1 MSTDKSF
8 RLNGENIFCISLH
21 TAGERQKR
29 IWQRFDHFD
38 MDVSMW
44 WAATPEDVVDKC
56 ADYLSPGQRACAQSH
71 MNVWRHIVDNKLPYA
86 LVLEDDACFD
96 KRWRYHLD
104 EFLVSQY
111 NPGGKAEPQSGAVF
125 PRFDARISEANSESN
140 VSWDMLLLNCS
151 EPVEPAGVWIA
162 VKDQYLTGAY
172 LISLDGAQKLVDM
185 FGAGLFAADW
195 MTTRLQLR
203 GRCYAFFPWLV
214 IQEGLDTTIGSSVD
228 ADHTKVLKCLSDY
241 DYGLDN
247 YVI

>member
-8 RLNGENIFCISLH
+8 RLNGENTFCISLH
-21 TAGERQKR
+21 EAYGHSNERQKR
-29 IWQRFDHFD
+29 IWQRFDHFE
-38 MDVSMW
+38 MEVTMW

-71 MNVWRHIVDNKLPYA
+71 MNVWRHIVDNRLPYA

-96 KRWRYHLD
+96 KRWHYHLD
-104 EFLVSQY
+104 GFLVSHC
-111 NPGGKAEPQSGAVF
+111 F
-125 PRFDARISEANSESN
+125 ARPAPHASPSSLALP
-140 VSWDMLLLNCS
+140 WDMLLLNCS
-151 EPVEPAGVWIA
+151 DPVEPAGVWMA
-162 VKDQYLTGAY
+162 VREQYLTGAY
-172 LISLDGAQKLVDM
+172 LISLEGARKLVDM

-214 IQEGLDTTIGSSVD
+214 IQEGIDTTVGSGVD
-228 ADHTKVLKCLSDY
+228 ADHAKVLKCLSDY

>member
-8 RLNGENIFCISLH
+8 CLNGENTFCISLH
-21 TAGERQKR
+21 TAYGHSNERQKR
-29 IWQRFDHFD
+29 IWQRFDHFE
-38 MDVSMW
+38 MDVTMW
-44 WAATPEDVVDKC
+44 WAARPEDVVDKC

-71 MNVWRHIVDNKLPYA
+71 MNVWRHIVDNRLPYA

-96 KRWRYHLD
+96 KRWHYHLD
-104 EFLVSQY
+104 GFLVSQH
-111 NPGGKAEPQSGAVF
+111 NPVP
-125 PRFDARISEANSESN
+125 
-140 VSWDMLLLNCS
+140 WDMLLLNCS
-151 EPVEPAGVWIA
+151 DPVEPAGVWMA
-162 VKDQYLTGAY
+162 VREQYLTGAY
-172 LISLDGAQKLVDM
+172 LISLEGARKLVDM

-214 IQEGLDTTIGSSVD
+214 IQEGLDTTVGSGVD
-228 ADHTKVLKCLSDY
+228 ADHAKVLKCLSDY